1 MGIQRYWLIMSLAH
15 YMCVIGNGESSSFE
29 NGYRQ
34 ICDVIQLEKYR
45 YIFQCAKASNDFDA
59 FMKVAV

>member
-1 MGIQRYWLIMSLAH
+1 
-15 YMCVIGNGESSSFE
+15 MCVIGNGEASSFE

-59 FMKVAV
+59 FMKMAV

>member
-1 MGIQRYWLIMSLAH
+1 MSLAH

-29 NGYRQ
+29 NGHRQ

>member
-1 MGIQRYWLIMSLAH
+1 MLY
-15 YMCVIGNGESSSFE
+15 NESD
-29 NGYRQ
+29 Q
-34 ICDVIQLEKYR
+34 TIQLEKYR